1 MPGPTRFDAYV
12 EAVLAQDWPKAETIL
27 TRDEVAGLK
36 LFIGQANCTDCHNG
50 PLLTNNDFHNT
61 GVPAAPGLPE
71 DEGRALGAQQVLA
84 DEFNCLSAYSDAAL
98 AAGEGSNPCAE
109 LRFLVADGHD
119 LVRQFRPPSLRGVAE
134 RPPYMHAGQFA
145 SLEEVLNHYNTAPAA
160 PAGHTE
166 LKPLNL
172 SETKIDQLIAFLRT
186 LNGPVQ
192 AEPHWLQAPAAM
204 SAR

>member
-1 MPGPTRFDAYV
+1 
-12 EAVLAQDWPKAETIL
+12 
-27 TRDEVAGLK
+27 
-36 LFIGQANCTDCHNG
+36 
-50 PLLTNNDFHNT
+50 
-61 GVPAAPGLPE
+61 
-71 DEGRALGAQQVLA
+71 
-84 DEFNCLSAYSDAAL
+84 
-98 AAGEGSNPCAE
+98 
-109 LRFLVADGHD
+109 
-119 LVRQFRPPSLRGVAE
+119 
-134 RPPYMHAGQFA
+134 MHAGQFA